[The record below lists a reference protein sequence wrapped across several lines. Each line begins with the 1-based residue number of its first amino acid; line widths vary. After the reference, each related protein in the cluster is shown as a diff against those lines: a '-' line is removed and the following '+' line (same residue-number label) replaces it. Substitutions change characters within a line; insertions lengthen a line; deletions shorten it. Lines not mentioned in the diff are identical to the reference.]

1 VVPSYVEKLGIG
13 NLLEISCLYSASAAQ
28 ENIATSLSLFL
39 PLDVR
44 PLKAAYSW

>member
-1 VVPSYVEKLGIG
+1 VLRDLGYGDIDG
-13 NLLEISCLYSASAAQ
+13 DTLLYSAAAAAQ
-28 ENIATSLSLFL
+28 EAKAVSLSLFL

>member
-1 VVPSYVEKLGIG
+1 MLRAWDLGI
-13 NLLEISCLYSASAAQ
+13 LMEIPCLYSAAAAAAQ
-28 ENIATSLSLFL
+28 ETKAASLSISF